1 MFFVFNFD
9 LRGKRINFENVIR
22 GYTHVSIYNTKLTF
36 KQKNKNS
43 EQV

>member
-1 MFFVFNFD
+1 MFYFD

-22 GYTHVSIYNTKLTF
+22 FYTHLSIYNNKLTF
-36 KQKNKNS
+36 KPKNKNT